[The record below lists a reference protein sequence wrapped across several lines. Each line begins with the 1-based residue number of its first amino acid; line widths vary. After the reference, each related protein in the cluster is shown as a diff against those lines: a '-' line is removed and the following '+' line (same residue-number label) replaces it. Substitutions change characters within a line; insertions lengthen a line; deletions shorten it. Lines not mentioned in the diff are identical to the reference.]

1 MDVEIKPAGGANGH
15 TCDARRKEP
24 AADLRR
30 FCSSAPRANFI
41 CEQVFLAAGKGD
53 FPDPLCGSTTW
64 RVELCSIFAIC
75 FSIRA
80 RWQHVVLGLSP
91 GRQLK

>member
-1 MDVEIKPAGGANGH
+1 LFLGAP
-15 TCDARRKEP
+15 T
-24 AADLRR
+24 
-30 FCSSAPRANFI
+30 NFMAI
-41 CEQVFLAAGKGD
+41 FCEQVFLAAGKGD

-75 FSIRA
+75 LSIRA
-80 RWQHVVLGLSP
+80 KWQHAVLGLSP